1 MSMTKVRQLRPG
13 YSSNSEEFLER
24 SRKFIET
31 SRKIREDAEKTLRA
45 EREELY
51 NSVWFDRNY
60 WIPLEKFE
68 DFMTNPDF
76 DIEYYSFENYDK
88 RYKRKQEISNYGYG
102 IYNTYIDNF
111 MENSGGMFYKQV
123 VFLDNYTN
131 RRMIDD
137 VLSKMKIEFGEEYFD
152 PFTEDDYNYG
162 VDNFKL
168 YDDEMV
174 NEEDYELDMYDQHYI
189 EDEA

>member
-1 MSMTKVRQLRPG
+1 MSLTKIQQLRPG
-13 YSSNSEEFLER
+13 NSLNSEEFLER
-24 SRKFIET
+24 SRKFMEMT
-31 SRKIREDAEKTLRA
+31 RKIREEEEKKLRA

-51 NSVWFDRNY
+51 NSVWFDRTH
-60 WIPLEKFE
+60 WIPLENYDE
-68 DFMTNPDF
+68 FMTNPDF
-76 DIEYYSFENYDK
+76 DIEYYSFESYDK
-88 RYKRKQEISNYGYG
+88 RYKRKQEISNYGYS

-111 MENSGGMFYKQV
+111 MENSSGMFYKQV

-162 VDNFKL
+162 VDDFKL

-174 NEEDYELDMYDQHYI
+174 NDGDYELDMYDQHYI

>member
-1 MSMTKVRQLRPG
+1 MTKVHQLRPG
-13 YSSNSEEFLER
+13 YSSNTKEFLER
-24 SRKFIET
+24 SRKFMEM
-31 SRKIREDAEKTLRA
+31 SRKIREEAKKKLRA

-174 NEEDYELDMYDQHYI
+174 NCDDYELDMYAQHYI

>member
-1 MSMTKVRQLRPG
+1 MTKVRQLRPG

-88 RYKRKQEISNYGYG
+88 RYKRKQEISNHGYD

-111 MENSGGMFYKQV
+111 MENSGGLFYKQV

-174 NEEDYELDMYDQHYI
+174 NCDDYELDMYAQHYI